1 MDGRDVYLVG
11 GLRSH
16 LGLVNGIFKE
26 IPPEKLG
33 AALLRQLC
41 VRVPRA
47 REAQLVIGGNA
58 VGSGGNLTRLLAL
71 EAGFPVETPALTVD
85 MQCAS
90 ALAALALGYGQIRS
104 GLLDVVLAGGVE
116 SSSMQPRRVYQ
127 PWDVRY
133 TPEGFMTAQFSPDTN
148 SPRAMLEGAERT
160 AQVYGVPREELDRWA
175 VRSHQKAAEARQSGA
190 LDPYVVSLFGST
202 RDESLRP
209 RMNEKLARRMP
220 TLFRKEE
227 VAELLTQAE
236 REKAGDGTP
245 TLTAA
250 NACLTQDGAAFLL
263 LCSGRQLEKWSR
275 EGRTVE
281 PLARIVHV
289 TTAGV
294 EPRFSPLGALEVG
307 EKALQEVGLRYSD
320 VDDFEYNEA
329 FAVISALFARRHPDC
344 VDRYLPLGGAL
355 AYGHPY
361 GCSGAVLVP
370 PALAALQQR
379 GGQRALCAIA
389 GAGGTG
395 AAAIVERV

>member
-26 IPPEKLG
+26 VPPEKLG

-127 PWDVRY
+127 PWDQRY

-175 VRSHQKAAEARQSGA
+175 VRSHQKAAEARETGA
-190 LDPYVVSLFGST
+190 LEPYVVSLFGSS
-202 RDESLRP
+202 RDESIRP

-227 VAELLTQAE
+227 VAELLTPAE

-263 LCSGRQLEKWSR
+263 LCSGRQLEAWER
-275 EGRTVE
+275 EGKPVR
-281 PLARIVHV
+281 PLARIRHV

-307 EKALQEVGLRYSD
+307 EKALQEAGLTYSD

-361 GCSGAVLVP
+361 GCSGAVLVLH
-370 PALAALQQR
+370 ALAALQQR

-395 AAAIVERV
+395 AAVVVERV

>member
-26 IPPEKLG
+26 VPPEKLG

-127 PWDVRY
+127 PWDARY
-133 TPEGFMTAQFSPDTN
+133 TPEGYMTAQFSPDTN

-175 VRSHQKAAEARQSGA
+175 VRSHQKAAEARETGA
-190 LDPYVVSLFGST
+190 LEPYVVSLFGSS
-202 RDESLRP
+202 RDESIRP

-227 VAELLTQAE
+227 VAELLTPAE

-263 LCSGRQLEKWSR
+263 LCSGRQLEAWER
-275 EGRTVE
+275 EGKPVR
-281 PLARIVHV
+281 PRARIRHV

-307 EKALQEVGLRYSD
+307 EKALQEAGLTYSD

-361 GCSGAVLVP
+361 GCSGAVLVLH
-370 PALAALQQR
+370 ALAALQQN

-395 AAAIVERV
+395 AAVVMERV